1 MLLKGGNGRCVVLNT
16 RTNMIVLLV
25 VALLLLACSRSQKEQ
40 YRVQSTELS
49 LRPYSGK
56 GPALTV
62 RGNFPNHWN
71 RVDKAHEVRFWSK
84 ASEHGRLGQL
94 LVGYYSC
101 GDCRKEGI
109 RNLLI
114 TALRQEIEDGTDPL
128 KWEIVQEVGEWKNG
142 AVGFVLRTK
151 DVVNEG
157 HWYKFVVDYPVASK
171 AGEAGFFLRCTGDV
185 GLKLQDAWVELVE
198 NCFKLELKV
207 EGTTVE
213 VQKVP

>member
-1 MLLKGGNGRCVVLNT
+1 VSYPRIKIILVLVLGGL
-16 RTNMIVLLV
+16 
-25 VALLLLACSRSQKEQ
+25 ALACSGNESEQ
-40 YRVQSTELS
+40 YKAVSETLTLS
-49 LRPYSGK
+49 PYSGQ
-56 GPALTV
+56 GPELTV
-62 RGNFPNHWN
+62 RGQFPNKWN
-71 RVDKAHEVRFWSK
+71 RVKKSHEVRFWSK

-114 TALRQEIEDGTDPL
+114 SALQQEVEGGGDPL

-157 HWYKFVVDYPVASK
+157 HWYKFVVDYPIEQK

-185 GLKLQDAWVELVE
+185 GLKLQDVWVELVE
-198 NCFKLELKV
+198 NCFSLQLEIGSMTKS
-207 EGTTVE
+207 GRAA
-213 VQKVP
+213 K